1 MCRRGV
7 GTSRPHGPDSL
18 ARPGGMSTRVLAP
31 RAAGLDGVVEPADP
45 IRRKLRVKE

>member
-7 GTSRPHGPDSL
+7 GTSRLHGPGSL
-18 ARPGGMSTRVLAP
+18 ARPGGMWTLVRAP

-45 IRRKLRVKE
+45 LRRKLRAKE